1 MLGINGDEEEH
12 PARRSARS
20 ESVKSTAG
28 VYFQEDAQ
36 RRMMA
41 IAIRIIRTW

>member
-1 MLGINGDEEEH
+1 MLGINGEEEEQ
-12 PARRSARS
+12 PARRRARWK
-20 ESVKSTAG
+20 SVKSIARVG
-28 VYFQEDAQ
+28 FQRDVQ